1 MNSYTVETIKSN
13 NTALK
18 IAIPWD
24 VDESDLAQVKRFVD
38 KLRKDYPNQPWTI
51 YEHIKEAIDY

>member
-13 NTALK
+13 NTLK